1 MFNSVIQ
8 GKIDQGLVVKLG
20 VVPIT
25 RGQSIFF
32 LHICEGR
39 SSQKVSKLEFQS
51 EFSLLKIIRT
61 FLILLPMKNQSLG
74 AHFCRPAFLIK

>member
-25 RGQSIFF
+25 RGESIFF
-32 LHICEGR
+32 CTSV